1 MWHITRLSDTFQ
13 YVKWYA
19 VVAYNQIK
27 AFIVYWITNIMIS
40 MYMYLVMLYPI
51 NVLI

>member
-13 YVKWYA
+13 KTWYA

-27 AFIVYWITNIMIS
+27 AFIG
-40 MYMYLVMLYPI
+40 
-51 NVLI
+51 